1 MKILFTTG
9 SDRKFGEM
17 TALLG
22 LIQSLKEAHAD
33 LHISVALMKGVHSAE
48 PFLALGCDVYMIPY
62 APFCETVPD
71 NSLQIA
77 AKYVI
82 RGARYFYGRQF
93 ALHELEKQMDLA
105 TIDIVHSNSSREDF
119 GASIAEKYGKPLIWH
134 IREFGDRDFRLYSY
148 RRKPV
153 DFMKSHASEFI
164 AVSDGVCG
172 HWIQKGLPADRI
184 VRIYDGVKE
193 LSEGTRPDCA
203 GLKADNVSAA
213 SDNRDSPFHV
223 ILAGGIHKE
232 KGQWQ
237 AIEAVS
243 CLPEAYKSRI
253 RLDLAG
259 DGRAEYVR
267 GLKAAVSRLGLEGQ
281 VHFTGFMK
289 ELRSH
294 LPEYDCGLMCSRCEG
309 FGLVTVEYMMA
320 GLLVIASDA
329 GANTEILS
337 EGETGL
343 FYHCS
348 DTQDLKDW
356 LIYAMDHQEEMR
368 VIGRNAARAAK
379 KRFTVKRNAEAVYLE
394 YEKVISETTRYPL

>member
-1 MKILFTTG
+1 
-9 SDRKFGEM
+9 
-17 TALLG
+17 
-22 LIQSLKEAHAD
+22 
-33 LHISVALMKGVHSAE
+33 
-48 PFLALGCDVYMIPY
+48 
-62 APFCETVPD
+62 
-71 NSLQIA
+71 
-77 AKYVI
+77 
-82 RGARYFYGRQF
+82 
-93 ALHELEKQMDLA
+93 
-105 TIDIVHSNSSREDF
+105 
-119 GASIAEKYGKPLIWH
+119 
-134 IREFGDRDFRLYSY
+134 
-148 RRKPV
+148 
-153 DFMKSHASEFI
+153 MKSHASEFI
-164 AVSDGVCG
+164 AVSDGVRG

-193 LSEGTRPDCA
+193 LSEGTGRNCS
-203 GLKADNVSAA
+203 GLKAENVSAA
-213 SDNRDSPFHV
+213 SDNRDSPFRV

-253 RLDLAG
+253 RLELAG
-259 DGRAEYVR
+259 DGRAGYVR

-289 ELRSH
+289 ELRSR

-343 FYHCS
+343 FYRCS
-348 DTQDLKDW
+348 DTQDLKDR

-368 VIGRNAARAAK
+368 VIGRNAARTAK
-379 KRFTVKRNAEAVYLE
+379 KWFTVKRNAEAVYLE
-394 YEKVISETTRYPL
+394 YEKVISETTRCPL